1 VTETAQGGKRGFALT
16 QPDGDI
22 KVAAGN
28 LQGGLVLMAGRDSLE
43 KTIAKILHRHC
54 EFGWAH
60 YYIPSEKF
68 PSLVEELLRVLQP
81 AEEASEDELVKL
93 FLGMRRYPSEQE
105 RVQRLLADYQ
115 VLRRG
120 ESR

>member
-1 VTETAQGGKRGFALT
+1 
-16 QPDGDI
+16 
-22 KVAAGN
+22 
-28 LQGGLVLMAGRDSLE
+28 MAGRDTLE

-68 PSLVEELLRVLQP
+68 PNLVDELLKVLQP

-93 FLGMRRYPSEQE
+93 FLGLRRYTSEQE
-105 RVQRLLADYQ
+105 RVSRLLTEYR
-115 VLRRG
+115 VLRRS

>member
-1 VTETAQGGKRGFALT
+1 
-16 QPDGDI
+16 
-22 KVAAGN
+22 
-28 LQGGLVLMAGRDSLE
+28 MAGRDSLE

-68 PSLVEELLRVLQP
+68 PSLVDELMKVLQP
-81 AEEASEDELVKL
+81 AEEADEDELVRL
-93 FLGMRRYPSEQE
+93 FLHSRRYTSEQE
-105 RVQRLLADYQ
+105 RVSRLLSEYRI
-115 VLRRG
+115 LRRE

>member
-1 VTETAQGGKRGFALT
+1 
-16 QPDGDI
+16 
-22 KVAAGN
+22 
-28 LQGGLVLMAGRDSLE
+28 MAGRDSLE

-68 PSLVEELLRVLQP
+68 PSLVDELLKVLQP

-93 FLGMRRYPSEQE
+93 FLGLRRYTSEQE
-105 RVQRLLADYQ
+105 RVHRLLADYQ

-120 ESR
+120 ESK

>member
-1 VTETAQGGKRGFALT
+1 
-16 QPDGDI
+16 
-22 KVAAGN
+22 
-28 LQGGLVLMAGRDSLE
+28 MAGRESLE

-68 PSLVEELLRVLQP
+68 PSLVDELLKVLQP

-93 FLGMRRYPSEQE
+93 FLNLRRYISEQE
-105 RVQRLLADYQ
+105 RVNRLVSEYR
-115 VLRRG
+115 VLRRE

>member
-1 VTETAQGGKRGFALT
+1 
-16 QPDGDI
+16 
-22 KVAAGN
+22 
-28 LQGGLVLMAGRDSLE
+28 MAGRDTLE

-68 PSLVEELLRVLQP
+68 PNLVDELLKVLQP
-81 AEEASEDELVKL
+81 TEEASEDELVKL
-93 FLGMRRYPSEQE
+93 FLGLRRYTSEQE
-105 RVQRLLADYQ
+105 RVSRLLTEYR

>member
-1 VTETAQGGKRGFALT
+1 
-16 QPDGDI
+16 
-22 KVAAGN
+22 
-28 LQGGLVLMAGRDSLE
+28 MAGRDSLE

-68 PSLVEELLRVLQP
+68 PSLVDELMKVLQP
-81 AEEASEDELVKL
+81 AEEADEDELVRL
-93 FLGMRRYPSEQE
+93 FLQSRRYTSEQE
-105 RVQRLLADYQ
+105 RVSRLLSEYRI
-115 VLRRG
+115 LRRE

>member
-1 VTETAQGGKRGFALT
+1 
-16 QPDGDI
+16 
-22 KVAAGN
+22 
-28 LQGGLVLMAGRDSLE
+28 MAGRESLE

-68 PSLVEELLRVLQP
+68 PSLVDELLKVLQP
-81 AEEASEDELVKL
+81 AEEAGEDELVKL
-93 FLGMRRYPSEQE
+93 FLHLRRYTSEQE
-105 RVQRLLADYQ
+105 RVSRLVSEYR
-115 VLRRG
+115 VLRRE

>member
-1 VTETAQGGKRGFALT
+1 
-16 QPDGDI
+16 
-22 KVAAGN
+22 
-28 LQGGLVLMAGRDSLE
+28 MAGRESLE

-68 PSLVEELLRVLQP
+68 PSLVDELLKVLQP

-93 FLGMRRYPSEQE
+93 FLGLRRYTSEQE
-105 RVQRLLADYQ
+105 RVGRLLAEYR
-115 VLRRG
+115 VLKR